1 MITTRR
7 TVLKAGAV
15 GLGLAATPGLSFA
28 ARPRRTRVLL
38 ATNEPWGTYHAQPL
52 LAEAARRGWELVQLV
67 PDRSRITPT
76 DPVTVATLDDVPP
89 ADLLVVNGAEAWPA
103 DCAAAV
109 QFLPHSTAPAKRLP
123 LVASSL
129 AYLKPVEAPRAKEFR
144 SRLELVT
151 AASPAE
157 SEVFAAYLGWR
168 RHVRMVGSA
177 QTDNLPDYTPQADR
191 VLVLTSVTRPDP
203 TGDAAPGT
211 QLLLDAAAKLEA
223 AGKHIVVGLH
233 PREDR
238 TLWERYEI
246 SPVGSVRASAAAE
259 CAIGIPGTV
268 FPIVA
273 AVGVPLVGCVDPRL
287 QVPEYILDV
296 CSSTIDSPEEAV
308 NAVET
313 ARPANRGDVFAAVGP
328 IGGSARRLYS
338 AWQATIACAR
348 RPDAA

>member
-7 TVLKAGAV
+7 TLLKAGAV
-15 GLGLAATPGLSFA
+15 GVGLAATPGLSFA

-103 DCAAAV
+103 DCAAA
-109 QFLPHSTAPAKRLP
+109 LKRLP

-129 AYLKPVEAPRAKEFR
+129 AYLKPVEAPGAKEFR

-157 SEVFAAYLGWR
+157 SEVFAAYLGWPR
-168 RHVRMVGSA
+168 RVRMVGSA
-177 QTDNLPDYTPQADR
+177 QTDNLPEYTPQADR

-203 TGDAAPGT
+203 TGGAAPGT

-238 TLWERYEI
+238 KLWERYEI
-246 SPVGSVRASAAAE
+246 SPLGSVPASATAE
-259 CAIGIPGTV
+259 CAVGIPGTV

-273 AVGVPLVGCVDPRL
+273 AVGVPLVGCVDPKL
-287 QVPEYILDV
+287 QVPDYILDV
-296 CSSTIDSPEEAV
+296 CSSTIDSPAEAID
-308 NAVET
+308 AVET
-313 ARPANRGDVFAAVGP
+313 ARPASRGDVFAAVGP

-338 AWQATIACAR
+338 AWQATIACAQR
-348 RPDAA
+348 AA

>member
-1 MITTRR
+1 MILTRR
-7 TVLKAGAV
+7 GVLKAGLV
-15 GLGLAATPGLSFA
+15 GVGLAATPGLA
-28 ARPRRTRVLL
+28 VAGRPRRVRVLV
-38 ATNEPWGTYHAQPL
+38 ATNEPWGTYHARPL
-52 LAEAARRGWELVQLV
+52 LTEAARRGWELVQLV
-67 PDRSRITPT
+67 PDRSRVTPD
-76 DPVTVATLDDVPP
+76 DPVPVATLDDVPP

-103 DCAAAV
+103 DVAKA
-109 QFLPHSTAPAKRLP
+109 LPRLP

-157 SEVFAAYLGWR
+157 SDVFAAYLGWKR
-168 RHVRMVGSA
+168 RVRMVGSA
-177 QTDNLPDYTPQADR
+177 QTDDLPAYTPQAGR

-211 QLLLDAAAKLEA
+211 QLLLDAAAKLAA

-246 SPVGSVRASAAAE
+246 SPLGSVPASATAE

-273 AVGVPLVGCVDPRL
+273 AVGVPLVGCVDPEL
-287 QVPEYILDV
+287 QVPDYILDV
-296 CSSTIDSPEEAV
+296 CSSTIDSPEAAV
-308 NAVET
+308 DAVQN
-313 ARPANRGDVFAAVGP
+313 ARPASRGDVFAAVGP

-338 AWQATIACAR
+338 AWQTVIACSQ
-348 RPDAA
+348 RPVAA

>member
-7 TVLKAGAV
+7 TLLKAGAA
-15 GLGLAATPGLSFA
+15 GIGLAATPGLSFA

-52 LAEAARRGWELVQLV
+52 LAEAARRGWELVQVV
-67 PDRSRITPT
+67 PDLSQIKPN

-103 DCAAAV
+103 DVAAA
-109 QFLPHSTAPAKRLP
+109 LKRMP

-157 SEVFAAYLGWR
+157 SDVFAKYLGWKH
-168 RHVRMVGSA
+168 HVRMVGSA
-177 QTDNLPDYTPQADR
+177 QTDNLPRYTPEADR
-191 VLVLTSVTRPDP
+191 VLVLTSVTHPDQ
-203 TGDAAPGT
+203 TGNAAPGT
-211 QLLLDAAAKLEA
+211 QLLLDAAAKLAA

-238 TLWERYEI
+238 TLWEQYEI
-246 SPVGSVRASAAAE
+246 SALGSVPASATAE
-259 CAIGIPGTV
+259 CAVGIPGTV

-273 AVGVPLVGCVDPRL
+273 AVGVPLVGCVDPKL
-287 QVPEYILDV
+287 QVPDYILDV
-296 CSSTIDSPEEAV
+296 CSSTIDSPELV
-308 NAVET
+308 LDAVEN
-313 ARPANRGDVFAAVGP
+313 ARPASRGDVFAAVGP

-338 AWQATIACAR
+338 AWHATIACA
-348 RPDAA
+348 AAA

>member
-7 TVLKAGAV
+7 TLLKAGAL
-15 GLGLAATPGLSFA
+15 GIGLAATPGLSVA

-52 LAEAARRGWELVQLV
+52 LAEAQRRGWELVQVV
-67 PDRSRITPT
+67 PDLTQIKPG
-76 DPVTVATLDDVPP
+76 DPVPVATLNDVPR

-103 DCAAAV
+103 DVAAA
-109 QFLPHSTAPAKRLP
+109 LKRLP
-123 LVASSL
+123 MAASSL

-157 SEVFAAYLGWR
+157 SDVFATYLGWK

-177 QTDNLPDYTPQADR
+177 QTDNLPKYAPQKDR
-191 VLVLTSVTRPDP
+191 VLVLTSVTHPDQ
-203 TGDAAPGT
+203 TGNAAPGT

-238 TLWERYEI
+238 TLWDRYEI
-246 SPVGSVRASAAAE
+246 SALGSVPESATVE

-273 AVGVPLVGCVDPRL
+273 AVGVPLVGCVDPKL
-287 QVPEYILDV
+287 QVPDYILSV
-296 CSSTIDSPEEAV
+296 CSSTIDTPEQAV
-308 NAVET
+308 AAIEKAKPASRGAVF
-313 ARPANRGDVFAAVGP
+313 DAVGP

-338 AWQATIACAR
+338 AWHATIQTTKR
-348 RPDAA
+348 NVTAATPISTR